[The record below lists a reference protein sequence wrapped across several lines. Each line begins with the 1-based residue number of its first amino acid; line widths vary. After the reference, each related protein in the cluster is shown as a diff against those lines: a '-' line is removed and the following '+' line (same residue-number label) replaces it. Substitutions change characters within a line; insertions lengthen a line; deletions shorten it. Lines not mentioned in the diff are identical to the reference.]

1 MADAFARFDHA
12 TPPSSESPW
21 KGDTFVPD
29 AARLENLVS
38 SAAAGRNEWAGQE
51 GGALGLALDLYAAG
65 ELRRAGFESDAVWP
79 RTETPRVLPAAA
91 ARAVDS
97 ISRARKPQDPA
108 ISNEAWVAAKAEA
121 IKRIS
126 ATVGSAAAVV
136 HGEFFPKEVDV
147 LVADWDRGVELLIS
161 TKSMTGSYS
170 NNMKNRWEEFV
181 GDVRNMRGRFP
192 LASLGVLFLVDHR
205 VPKGQWDRLLDMLN
219 KLRLSSAAGD
229 AYDATA
235 LVVAEATGRGEARLL
250 TDRVPE
256 ELRLG
261 PFFSGLLSA
270 VFTRLPST
278 QRKTAREIYGRREL
292 PTAEANPP
300 EEVGAVPAN
309 EE

>member
-1 MADAFARFDHA
+1 MADAFARFEHA
-12 TPPSSESPW
+12 TPPSAESPW
-21 KGDTFVPD
+21 DGDHFVPD
-29 AARLENLVS
+29 TTRLESLVS
-38 SAAAGRNEWAGQE
+38 RAAAGRNEWAGQE

-65 ELRRAGFESDAVWP
+65 EIRRAGFEADAVWP
-79 RTETPRVLPAAA
+79 RSETPRVLPAAA

-97 ISRARKPQDPA
+97 MARARKPQDPA

-121 IKRIS
+121 VKRITG
-126 ATVGSAAAVV
+126 TVGSAAAVV

-205 VPKGQWDRLLDMLN
+205 IPTGQWDRLLDMLS
-219 KLRLSSAAGD
+219 KLRLASAAGH

-235 LVVAEATGRGEARLL
+235 LVVAEATGRGEAALL
-250 TDRVPE
+250 TDRVPT

-261 PFFSGLLSA
+261 PFFSDLLSA
-270 VFTRLPST
+270 VFTRLPTT
-278 QRKTAREIYGRREL
+278 QRKMARDIYGRRKL
-292 PTAEANPP
+292 PTAEADPP
-300 EEVGAVPAN
+300 GDVGAVV
-309 EE
+309 ER